1 MHEIL
6 LVAYCMPLTL
16 HWTVNI
22 VEAMITSKSVSVLS
36 NAVHGSVLMVT
47 VFTVLKK
54 TLVFKGEILWIKHL
68 KVDSFLEMDWPAYKW
83 NWSLMKY
90 NGYKFSLLC
99 SL

>member
-47 VFTVLKK
+47 VFGVLKK
-54 TLVFKGEILWIKHL
+54 TLIFKGEILWIKHL
-68 KVDSFLEMDWPAYKW
+68 KVDSFRGGLTCKQVKLILNEI
-83 NWSLMKY
+83 
-90 NGYKFSLLC
+90 
-99 SL
+99 